1 MVQRSRALSFVYAAN
16 VADKSA
22 HMSNGLESARRVP
35 SLKLELK
42 ISLETVLLQT
52 VYRLET
58 SNIFLFV
65 YLLFYYCY

>member
-1 MVQRSRALSFVYAAN
+1 MVQKSGALSFVYATN
-16 VADKSA
+16 VADKST
-22 HMSNGLESARRVP
+22 HMSNGLASASRVP

-65 YLLFYYCY
+65 YLLFYYFY